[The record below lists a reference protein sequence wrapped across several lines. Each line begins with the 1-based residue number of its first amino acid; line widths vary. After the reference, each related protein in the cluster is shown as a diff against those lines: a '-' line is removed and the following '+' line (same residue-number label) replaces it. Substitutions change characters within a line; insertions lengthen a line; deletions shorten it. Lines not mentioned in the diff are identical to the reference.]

1 MTKNLTIIGGGLAGC
16 EAAYQA
22 ADRGISVSLYEMRP
36 KSNTPAH
43 KTDSLGELVCS
54 NSLGSLLPDRASGL
68 LMDELTRLN
77 SLLLKIARSSAVPS
91 GSSLSVDRVSFSQS
105 IEKTLLAHPLIKIIR
120 EEVMEIPAGS
130 VIIASGPLTS
140 TAMAKSIAEFTG
152 QNNLFFFDAL
162 SPIIR
167 RDSIDMSVA
176 FSASRFAWE
185 KGETDDYINC
195 PLSKEE
201 FDRFVSALV
210 NAERIPLTGD
220 EAQIKEGVKA
230 GKGSFFE
237 GCLPIEE
244 IARRGPKTLCF
255 GPMRPIGLRNPHK
268 EEKSYA
274 VLQLRQDNLSAT
286 LYNMVGFQTNLTYS
300 EQKRVFQLI
309 PGLENAEFERFG
321 QMHRNTYISSPVV
334 LQPTL
339 QTRARP
345 DLFFAGQL
353 TGIEGYLGNIASGLV
368 AGINAA
374 NLLNGCETV
383 TFPAGTMLGALTRYI
398 TECPPKEFQPMKANF
413 GLLPELE
420 NRFMIRLERA
430 ACYVQNAKAT
440 MDEFLLKNNGLVGI
454 Q

>member
-1 MTKNLTIIGGGLAGC
+1 MHKKLTIIGGGLAGC

-22 ADRGISVSLYEMRP
+22 AERGISVSLYEMRP
-36 KSNTPAH
+36 VSNTPAH
-43 KTDSLGELVCS
+43 KTDNLGELVCS

-77 SLLLKIARSSAVPS
+77 SLLLNIARASAVPS
-91 GSSLSVDRVSFSQS
+91 GSSLSVDRISFSRG
-105 IEKTLLAHPLIKIIR
+105 IEETLISHPLIKVIR
-120 EEVMEIPAGS
+120 EEMTEIPVGP

-140 TAMAKSIAEFTG
+140 TALAGSIAKFTG
-152 QNNLFFFDAL
+152 LNNLFFFDAL

-167 RDSIDMSVA
+167 RESIDMSVA

-185 KGETDDYINC
+185 KDETDDYINC

-210 NAERIPLTGD
+210 SAERIPLSD
-220 EAQIKEGVKA
+220 EESQINNGVKA

-244 IARRGPKTLCF
+244 IARRGTKTLCF
-255 GPMRPIGLRNPHK
+255 GPMRPIGLKNPHK

-300 EQKRVFQLI
+300 EQKKVFRLI
-309 PGLENAEFERFG
+309 PGLQNAEFERFG
-321 QMHRNTYISSPVV
+321 QMHRNTYISSPVI
-334 LQPTL
+334 LQPTF
-339 QTRARP
+339 QTRARS

-374 NLLNGCETV
+374 NLLSSREMV
-383 TFPAGTMLGALTRYI
+383 TFPSGTMLGALSRYI
-398 TECPPKEFQPMKANF
+398 TECPPQDFQPMKANF

-420 NRFMIRLERA
+420 NRFVIRLERA
-430 ACYVQNAKAT
+430 ARYVENAKTT
-440 MDEFLLKNNGLVGI
+440 MDDFLRENNNLVGVP
-454 Q
+454 